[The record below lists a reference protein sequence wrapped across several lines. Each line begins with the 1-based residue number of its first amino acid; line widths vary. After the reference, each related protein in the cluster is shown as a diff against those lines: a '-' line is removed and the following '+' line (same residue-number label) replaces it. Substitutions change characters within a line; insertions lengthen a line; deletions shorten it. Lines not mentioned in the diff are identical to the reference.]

1 MITIYNAQCTIYNAP
16 LIMEVILSNKVKSF
30 TGSLGEEFGY
40 HIQRRKNGFF
50 AKRNSKGN
58 VPMDGHWR
66 FIKAC
71 ARLALDDLHIED
83 ILVTAGELRGALD
96 EAGDILIP
104 CRLWTAPKGEIWH
117 ASQVIDLVNN
127 CGL

>member
-1 MITIYNAQCTIYNAP
+1 
-16 LIMEVILSNKVKSF
+16 MEVILSNRVKSF
-30 TGSLGEEFGY
+30 TGSLGAGFGY
-40 HIQRRKNGFF
+40 SIRRRGNSFF
-50 AKRNSKGN
+50 AMRSPKGY

-71 ARLALDDLHIED
+71 AELALQDLHIDD
-83 ILVTAGELRGALD
+83 ILVTTRELQAALFEMGE
-96 EAGDILIP
+96 ILIP
-104 CRLWTAPKGEIWH
+104 FRLMSAPKGEIWH

>member
-1 MITIYNAQCTIYNAP
+1 MEIILTKQC
-16 LIMEVILSNKVKSF
+16 ESF
-30 TGSLGEEFGY
+30 TGSLGRGYGY

-50 AKRNSKGN
+50 AKRNSKSY

-71 ARLALDDLHIED
+71 AELALQDLHIDD
-83 ILVTAGELRGALD
+83 ILVTAGELKAALD
-96 EAGDILIP
+96 EAGKIFYSSKLV
-104 CRLWTAPKGEIWH
+104 RARKGEIWH
-117 ASQVIDLVNN
+117 ASQVMDLVNN

>member
-1 MITIYNAQCTIYNAP
+1 MEIILTDQCTS
-16 LIMEVILSNKVKSF
+16 L
-30 TGSLGEEFGY
+30 TGSLGAGFGY

-50 AKRNSKGN
+50 AKRNSKSY

-71 ARLALDDLHIED
+71 AELALQDLHIDD
-83 ILVTAGELRGALD
+83 ILVTAGELKAALD
-96 EAGDILIP
+96 EAGKIFYSSKLV
-104 CRLWTAPKGEIWH
+104 RARKGEIWH
-117 ASQVIDLVNN
+117 ASQVMDLVNN